1 MWWGSEG
8 PGQVLKQ
15 HPHTLPVSGR
25 REPEYLPQSNSE
37 EDESRDRRQRETP
50 QRQGACCRHG
60 LHNAGTERCEREPG
74 FYQGAFC
81 VRAKGEWEGWRATT
95 PRPTPRR
102 GAQEQALGFSSCRT
116 TDLLEM
122 GLG

>member
-15 HPHTLPVSGR
+15 HLHTLPGDGR
-25 REPEYLPQSNSE
+25 RKREYLPQNNSE
-37 EDESRDRRQRETP
+37 EDRSQDRRQWETS

-60 LHNAGTERCEREPG
+60 PNAGTDRCERKPG
-74 FYQGAFC
+74 LYQRIFC
-81 VRAKGEWEGWRATT
+81 VRAKGEWGGWWATT
-95 PRPTPRR
+95 PMSNPWSKEPR
-102 GAQEQALGFSSCRT
+102 EQVLGLVSCRSMG
-116 TDLLEM
+116 LLEM